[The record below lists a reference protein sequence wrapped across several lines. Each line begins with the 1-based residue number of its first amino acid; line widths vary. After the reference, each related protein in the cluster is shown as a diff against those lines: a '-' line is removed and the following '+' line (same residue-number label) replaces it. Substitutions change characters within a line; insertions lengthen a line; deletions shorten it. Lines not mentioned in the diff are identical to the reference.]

1 MSITARLDQPEASL
15 PDAILWREVQRLARE
30 IGSSPETLFADAK
43 RFTDRY
49 SDLMRPGPDGKVALA
64 PALQAIA
71 ADEGL
76 DYRELEASARRYLR
90 RWRRRDVQWTKR
102 QS

>member
-1 MSITARLDQPEASL
+1 
-15 PDAILWREVQRLARE
+15 LARA

-76 DYRELEASARRYLR
+76 DYRELEASAPAVPTPLAAPRRAMDEQAVMSNP
-90 RWRRRDVQWTKR
+90 WRTR
-102 QS
+102 